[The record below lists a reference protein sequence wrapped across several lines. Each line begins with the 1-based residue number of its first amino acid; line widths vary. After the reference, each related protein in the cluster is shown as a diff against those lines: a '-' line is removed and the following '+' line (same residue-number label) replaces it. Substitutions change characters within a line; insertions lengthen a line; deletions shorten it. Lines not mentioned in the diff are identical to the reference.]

1 VIREDKKN
9 KNILYAG
16 SERGFYIS
24 NDAGASWSTFQLN
37 LPIVPVTDLIIRD
50 NDLVAATA
58 GRAFWILDDLSAV
71 QQNEQFNNFSSVKLI
86 TPKPSYKY
94 GAGNGLP
101 EKNEEGQNAPDGVIL
116 DYFLPEN
123 LSEKDTVTLEIM
135 DKKGAIIRTYSNI
148 KDGSYKKYPGGPA
161 PETLL
166 SSIKGHNRF
175 LWNFRTNSERPDV
188 NGVFV
193 LGNYA
198 GYAVAPGDY
207 KATITLK
214 AFNTTTSQSNSTSFT
229 VLPNPFIKATQEDWE
244 LQQNTLASISAYI
257 NEIHTSVNKLRKVK
271 KQLEYYNE
279 MLANVPKASLIKEA
293 ATSIIST
300 MDAWESTIVE
310 SRTKNGQDV
319 INWPSKLNV
328 EFFYLKGLVDISDPV
343 ITEGVKNKL
352 KDLKATWT
360 SEKLKFDTI
369 LESVNNFNNQFKN
382 ADLPA
387 LQF

>member
-1 VIREDKKN
+1 
-9 KNILYAG
+9 
-16 SERGFYIS
+16 
-24 NDAGASWSTFQLN
+24 
-37 LPIVPVTDLIIRD
+37 
-50 NDLVAATA
+50 
-58 GRAFWILDDLSAV
+58 
-71 QQNEQFNNFSSVKLI
+71 
-86 TPKPSYKY
+86 
-94 GAGNGLP
+94 
-101 EKNEEGQNAPDGVIL
+101 
-116 DYFLPEN
+116 
-123 LSEKDTVTLEIM
+123 
-135 DKKGAIIRTYSNI
+135 
-148 KDGSYKKYPGGPA
+148 
-161 PETLL
+161 
-166 SSIKGHNRF
+166 
-175 LWNFRTNSERPDV
+175 
-188 NGVFV
+188 
-193 LGNYA
+193 
-198 GYAVAPGDY
+198 
-207 KATITLK
+207 
-214 AFNTTTSQSNSTSFT
+214 
-229 VLPNPFIKATQEDWE
+229 
-244 LQQNTLASISAYI
+244 
-257 NEIHTSVNKLRKVK
+257 
-271 KQLEYYNE
+271 

>member
-1 VIREDKKN
+1 MLASDRSFVQTIKTFPTNTEVKTVKTFN
-9 KNILYAG
+9 TTPASPSPFGGGQTGANFPAA
-16 SERGFYIS
+16 S
-24 NDAGASWSTFQLN
+24 DAGA
-37 LPIVPVTDLIIRD
+37 I
-50 NDLVAATA
+50 
-58 GRAFWILDDLSAV
+58 
-71 QQNEQFNNFSSVKLI
+71 
-86 TPKPSYKY
+86 
-94 GAGNGLP
+94 
-101 EKNEEGQNAPDGVIL
+101 
-116 DYFLPEN
+116 
-123 LSEKDTVTLEIM
+123 TLEM
-135 DKKGAIIRTYSNI
+135 N
-148 KDGSYKKYPGGPA
+148 
-161 PETLL
+161 
-166 SSIKGHNRF
+166 
-175 LWNFRTNSERPDV
+175 
-188 NGVFV
+188 
-193 LGNYA
+193 
-198 GYAVAPGDY
+198 
-207 KATITLK
+207 
-214 AFNTTTSQSNSTSFT
+214 TSFI

-244 LQQNTLASISAYI
+244 LQQNMLASISSYI

-279 MLANVPKASLIKEA
+279 MLANVPKANLIKEA
-293 ATSIIST
+293 ASSIIST
-300 MDAWESTIVE
+300 MDAWESAIVE